1 MTGPGDKSYI
11 LLLTVNREL
20 FNKKISKNS
29 SFTKV
34 QLSDPSY
41 KDCDCKS
48 FRIWSIQLKNKA
60 ENSIS
65 LANILSIQAGA
76 KLNF

>member
-29 SFTKV
+29 SVTKV

-48 FRIWSIQLKNKA
+48 FRI
-60 ENSIS
+60 
-65 LANILSIQAGA
+65 
-76 KLNF
+76 

>member
-20 FNKKISKNS
+20 FNKKISQNS

-34 QLSDPSY
+34 QLNDPSY
-41 KDCDCKS
+41 NKSQRPRGCD
-48 FRIWSIQLKNKA
+48 LKNSK
-60 ENSIS
+60 
-65 LANILSIQAGA
+65 
-76 KLNF
+76 FYRP